1 MFYITQR
8 LSIQE
13 VINILTRVSMYEII
27 TILTQVSALIQ

>member
-1 MFYITQR
+1 MFYFTQR

-27 TILTQVSALIQ
+27 TILTRVSALIQ